1 VNGSSPELRFFA
13 DSAEPRVWES
23 LAAQGWLYGAT
34 TNPTILE
41 KAGLSSSIET
51 AGALVAAAE
60 ALRLRELQVQSWG
73 GDHGGLTENG
83 RALAA
88 LSDIVT
94 VKIPATPDGFRATA
108 ALRAEGC
115 RVTLTACYTVR
126 QCAAAATIGLAYV
139 APYYG
144 RMIEAGIDADDRL
157 DAMKA
162 VAAGRGLRILIA
174 SVRSGEQLDA
184 LLARG
189 FDTFTLAPAVA
200 ETIAR
205 DASSDAAAEA
215 FEAAASRSAKRGRS
229 AEPA

>member
-1 VNGSSPELRFFA
+1 MSGSPPELRFFA
-13 DSAEPRVWES
+13 DSADPRVWEN
-23 LAAQGWLYGAT
+23 LAAQGWLHGAT

-41 KAGLSSSIET
+41 KAGLSSSLET
-51 AGALVAAAE
+51 ARDLVAAAD
-60 ALRLRELQVQSWG
+60 ALGLRELQVQSWG
-73 GDHGGLTENG
+73 GDHGRLTENG

-94 VKIPATPDGFRATA
+94 VKIPATPEGFRAAA
-108 ALRAEGC
+108 ALRDEGC
-115 RVTLTACYTVR
+115 RVTLTACYTAR
-126 QCAAAATIGLAYV
+126 QCAAAARIGLAYV

-144 RMIEAGIDADDRL
+144 RMIEAGINADGRL

-162 VAAGRGLRILIA
+162 IAAGSGLRILIA

-200 ETIAR
+200 ETVAR

-215 FEAAASRSAKRGRS
+215 FEAAASRSMELCQS
-229 AEPA
+229 ADPA